1 MEICMNNTL
10 VRKKIPEI
18 IKMLVFI
25 SMIISVIIFTS
36 CVSSSPESVVQTTAE
51 PVLKDSYPGEKDGKL
66 FLWKLTRGPVTM
78 HILGSVHLGEADFYP
93 LDEKITQAFV
103 NSDVL
108 VAEVNYFEIDM
119 TKIKRY
125 MQTECLL
132 QDNTALDDYLPP
144 EEMEI
149 LYGILNHYG
158 IPYETVKHF
167 KPWLLETTIAMMSI
181 MELNIDPS
189 FGIDIHLSNEALQ
202 AGIDIVGLETGIEQI
217 EFLNAIPLDV
227 QVYSLLETLREF
239 ESVAAQ
245 IEELISC
252 WQRGDVQ
259 GMEDLIAG
267 ELLATPQ
274 GEEYYQEL
282 LVNRNIN
289 WMDVLLSMC
298 SEFEKMNG
306 GNIFIVVG
314 SGHLVGSDNLIDL
327 LRGKG
332 FEALRY

>member
-1 MEICMNNTL
+1 MNNTL
-10 VRKKIPEI
+10 VRKKIPML
-18 IKMLVFI
+18 IKRLVFI
-25 SMIISVIIFTS
+25 SMIISCITFTS
-36 CVSSSPESVVQTTAE
+36 CVSLSPESVVQTTTE

-93 LDEKITQAFV
+93 LDNKITQAFV

-108 VAEVNYFEIDM
+108 VAEVNYFEINM
-119 TKIKRY
+119 LEVQSY
-125 MQTECLL
+125 MQTEGGLD
-132 QDNTALDDYLPP
+132 DNSVIDDYLPP

-149 LYGILNHYG
+149 LHGILNHYG
-158 IPYETVKHF
+158 IPYETVKHL
-167 KPWLLETTIAMMSI
+167 KPWLIETTIALMSM

-189 FGIDIHLSNEALQ
+189 FGIDIHLSNEARQ
-202 AGIDIVGLETGIEQI
+202 AGIDIFGLETGIEQI
-217 EFLNAIPLDV
+217 EFLNTIPLDV
-227 QVYSLLETLREF
+227 QVYSLMETLRDF
-239 ESVAAQ
+239 ESVAVQ
-245 IEELISC
+245 IEELISY
-252 WQRGDVQ
+252 WQSGDVQ
-259 GMEDLIAG
+259 SMEDLIAG
-267 ELLATPQ
+267 ELLSIPQ
-274 GEEYYQEL
+274 GKVYYQEL

-314 SGHLVGSDNLIDL
+314 SGHLVGPDNLIDL